1 MDSLVYP
8 KEVLYFRI
16 SLVISIIVYL
26 MLIFSIIGIFYILMG
41 ALIGLI
47 LQGLLIGNLRGNGV
61 KVSEEQFPE
70 VYRIAS
76 DLAKKMEMDLPAIYI
91 IQAGGML
98 NAFATKFLGRGFVV
112 IYSDILEL
120 AYEEGEQELA
130 FIIAH
135 ELAHLKRKHL
145 TYRMLLYPSMI
156 IPFLGSAYSRACE
169 YTCDRFG
176 AFYQPDGSTKG
187 LLILAAGKKLYQKM
201 NIEKYSNQVSEDDS
215 FWVSF
220 SEILGT
226 HPHLPKRVN
235 AVKQFLTSNSYQS
248 GISQSISN

>member
-1 MDSLVYP
+1 MDFLVYP
-8 KEVLYFRI
+8 KEKVYFVI
-16 SLVISIIVYL
+16 SLVFSIILYLLLLISIIGL
-26 MLIFSIIGIFYILMG
+26 FYILIG

-61 KVSEEQFPE
+61 RVSEDQFPE

-76 DLAKKMEMDLPAIYI
+76 DLAQKMQMDLPAIYI

-98 NAFATKFLGRGFVV
+98 NAFATKFLGRSFVV
-112 IYSDILEL
+112 IYSDIIEL

-130 FIIAH
+130 FILAH

-156 IPFLGSAYSRACE
+156 IPFLAPAYSRACE

-176 AFYQPDGSTKG
+176 AYYQPKGSAKG
-187 LLILAAGKKLYQKM
+187 LLILSAGKKLYQRM
-201 NIEKYSNQVSEDDS
+201 NIDRFGRQALEENG

-220 SEILGT
+220 TEILGT
-226 HPHLPKRVN
+226 HPNLPKRVN
-235 AVKQFLTSNSYQS
+235 AVRSFLMNNNYQAEM
-248 GISQSISN
+248 SQSVTS